1 VETSSQLYE
10 ELRRLCRGRGLLT
23 PRLEDSAGPLLRG
36 LAEGR
41 DSLAALLV
49 ARTGALPEDLR
60 DAARAALALHPEAT
74 QRFLRERL
82 DWLAEHLQRDTRTAR
97 RRYEEA
103 LLLLA
108 ESLEREHP
116 DEPGDR
122 PAEWHPELI
131 RTLVRLDVPGIEV
144 LEERTIV
151 VGDGTVE
158 RVTLA
163 VSLPPAAPGVSP
175 PDLEADVLF
184 GARLVERARPSAS
197 HFTFVLDLPRR
208 LGAGDRHTWAMRFT
222 LPAGHPVSPYYALTP
237 FGRCDAGAVRVRF
250 APERPPRRLWLLD
263 GVPPR
268 VIDDAPRDLPTVGLD
283 GAGEAYRRFDRLTP
297 GVGYGFRWEF

>member
-1 VETSSQLYE
+1 MSSQLYE

-23 PRLEDSAGPLLRG
+23 AHLDDSVGPLLRG

-41 DSLAALLV
+41 DALAALLV
-49 ARTGALPEDLR
+49 AKTDSLPEDLR

-82 DWLAEHLQRDTRTAR
+82 DWLAEHLQRDARTAR

-108 ESLEREHP
+108 ESLEREQP
-116 DEPGDR
+116 AEPTDR
-122 PAEWHPELI
+122 PAEWHPELV

-151 VGDGTVE
+151 VRDGTVDQI
-158 RVTLA
+158 TLA
-163 VSLPPAAPGVSP
+163 MSLPAATPGASP
-175 PDLEADVLF
+175 LELGADVLF
-184 GARLVERARPSAS
+184 GARLAGRARPSAS
-197 HFTFVLDLPRR
+197 HFHFILDLPRKLR
-208 LGAGDRHTWAMRFT
+208 AGDRHTWAMRFT
-222 LPAGHPVSPYYALTP
+222 LSPGDPLAPHYALTP
-237 FGRCDAGAVRVRF
+237 FGRCDAGTVRVRF
-250 APERPPRRLWLLD
+250 APGHPPRRLWLLD

-268 VIDDAPRDLPTVGLD
+268 VIDDAPRDLPVVELD
-283 GAGEAYRRFDRLTP
+283 GVGEAYRHFDRLTP

>member
-1 VETSSQLYE
+1 METSSRLYE

-23 PRLEDSAGPLLRG
+23 PRFEDSAGPLLRG
-36 LAEGR
+36 LAEDR
-41 DSLAALLV
+41 DALTALLI
-49 ARTGALPEDLR
+49 ARTGGLPEDLR

-82 DWLAEHLQRDTRTAR
+82 DWLAEHLQRDARTAR

-116 DEPGDR
+116 AEPADR
-122 PAEWHPELI
+122 PAEWHPELV

-151 VGDGTVE
+151 VGDGTVDQI
-158 RVTLA
+158 TLA
-163 VSLPPAAPGVSP
+163 MSLPPATPGASP
-175 PDLEADVLF
+175 PDLGADVLF
-184 GARLVERARPSAS
+184 GARLTGRARPSAS
-197 HFTFVLDLPRR
+197 HFHFVLDLPRR
-208 LGAGDRHTWAMRFT
+208 LCAGDRHTWAMRFT
-222 LPAGHPVSPYYALTP
+222 LSPGHPVSPYYALTP
-237 FGRCDAGAVRVRF
+237 FGRCDVGTVRVRF
-250 APERPPRRLWLLD
+250 APRHPPRHLWLLD

-268 VIDDAPRDLPTVGLD
+268 VIDDAPRDLPVAELD